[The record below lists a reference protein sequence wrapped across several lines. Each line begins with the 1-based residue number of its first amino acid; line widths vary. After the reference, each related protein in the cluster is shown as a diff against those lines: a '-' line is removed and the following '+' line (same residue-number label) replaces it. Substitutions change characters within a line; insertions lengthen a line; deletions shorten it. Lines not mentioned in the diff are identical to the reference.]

1 MSVRIGKEK
10 KKLREDYEVLEDEER
25 RQERYEL
32 VFTKSTSLNA
42 TIQALIFVCS
52 LLFTVRKSTLIFDAN
67 LMDLETNNINRMPV
81 FLITQECI
89 PVGCVP
95 AAH

>member
-1 MSVRIGKEK
+1 MEK
-10 KKLREDYEVLEDEER
+10 KKEKLREDYEVLEDEE

-52 LLFTVRKSTLIFDAN
+52 LLFTVRKSTLIFDAD
-67 LMDLETNNINRMPV
+67 LMDLETNNINGMPV
-81 FLITQECI
+81 FLIT
-89 PVGCVP
+89 
-95 AAH
+95 

>member
-1 MSVRIGKEK
+1 MEKKK

-67 LMDLETNNINRMPV
+67 LMDLETNNINGMPV

>member
-1 MSVRIGKEK
+1 MEK
-10 KKLREDYEVLEDEER
+10 KKEKLREDYEVLEDEE

-52 LLFTVRKSTLIFDAN
+52 LLFTVRKSTLIFDAD
-67 LMDLETNNINRMPV
+67 LMDLETNNINGMLV
-81 FLITQECI
+81 FLIT
-89 PVGCVP
+89 
-95 AAH
+95 